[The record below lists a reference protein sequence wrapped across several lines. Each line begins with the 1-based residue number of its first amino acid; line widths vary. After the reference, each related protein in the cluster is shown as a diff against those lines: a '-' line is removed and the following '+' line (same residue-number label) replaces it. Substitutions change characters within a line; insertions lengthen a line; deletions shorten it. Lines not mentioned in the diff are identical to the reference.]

1 MLVLSLQF
9 KRKKRKHLTK
19 EELWRL
25 LGAVIVLYTHKCVA
39 SGKSQTHQIIFV
51 FFFFWLLAVNGHV
64 QKYISCFFVDV
75 IILFET
81 GKLGRFSR
89 RRRVIEVTRYSG
101 LLTRCA
107 LGLYFSIVHLR
118 PIKMRQNHHTINPKG
133 IFLFFSFQTPK
144 YDRAVQ
150 CVISSKDKIKN
161 RGQQNNNNNNTHT
174 HKNSIIMII
183 TDGAYF
189 VRWFRAFL
197 FLF

>member
-9 KRKKRKHLTK
+9 KRKKENIWLKRSFGVC
-19 EELWRL
+19 WGR
-25 LGAVIVLYTHKCVA
+25 LYTHKCVA

-75 IILFET
+75 VVILFET
-81 GKLGRFSR
+81 GKLGRFG

-150 CVISSKDKIKN
+150 CVISSKEKSKIGGN
-161 RGQQNNNNNNTHT
+161 RIIIITTHT
-174 HKNSIIMII
+174 HKK
-183 TDGAYF
+183 
-189 VRWFRAFL
+189 
-197 FLF
+197 